1 MLWRWR
7 YPAGAAFAWTLIVV
21 PVAPFYG
28 ILAVIPFSLLVQ
40 SERRAELTFAAL
52 LGTAAGL
59 GVRIV
64 VEWMFG
70 PIIWIGP
77 FDPR

>member
-1 MLWRWR
+1 ML
-7 YPAGAAFAWTLIVV
+7 
-21 PVAPFYG
+21 
-28 ILAVIPFSLLVQ
+28 LAEP
-40 SERRAELTFAAL
+40 ERRAEAMFAAL
-52 LGTAAGL
+52 LGVGAAF